1 MTTKE
6 TVVSSIVVTTR
17 PWTPRAIRLT
27 MNQVAWDTA
36 MNLKRA
42 TTQYQHEDGWFY
54 DGSRP
59 PLETYLDKP
68 SDLSLS
74 SNSLF
79 VTLGYST

>member
-1 MTTKE
+1 MMTKE
-6 TVVSSIVVTTR
+6 TVVSSIVVMAR

-27 MNQVAWDTA
+27 MNQVAWNTA
-36 MNLKRA
+36 INLRRA
-42 TTQYQHEDGWFY
+42 TTQYQYEDGC
-54 DGSRP
+54 SITSS

-74 SNSLF
+74 FNSLF